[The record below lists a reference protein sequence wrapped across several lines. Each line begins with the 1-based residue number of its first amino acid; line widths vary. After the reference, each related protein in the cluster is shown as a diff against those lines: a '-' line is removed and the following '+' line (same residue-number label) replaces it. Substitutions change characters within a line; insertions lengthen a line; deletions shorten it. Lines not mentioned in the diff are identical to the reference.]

1 MPTAA
6 AATELTPEYISLVTQ
21 LAWVA
26 LAMIACLTLVFG
38 IVGGIAFKRA
48 ERGAAKT
55 FSLLFERAQALK
67 MSAVILI
74 VLSSVVLGLL
84 HIIDSNGLVGI
95 LSGIAGYVLGGLER
109 STPRSKPKKTPGTPQ
124 SPDDDDE

>member
-1 MPTAA
+1 MPAA
-6 AATELTPEYISLVTQ
+6 ATATELTPEYINLVIH
-21 LAWVA
+21 LAWVG
-26 LAMIACLTLVFG
+26 LAIIVCLTLVFG

-84 HIIDSNGLVGI
+84 HVIDSNGIVGI

-109 STPRSKPKKTPGTPQ
+109 STPRPKAKRTPGTPQ
-124 SPDDDDE
+124 SPDDDEE